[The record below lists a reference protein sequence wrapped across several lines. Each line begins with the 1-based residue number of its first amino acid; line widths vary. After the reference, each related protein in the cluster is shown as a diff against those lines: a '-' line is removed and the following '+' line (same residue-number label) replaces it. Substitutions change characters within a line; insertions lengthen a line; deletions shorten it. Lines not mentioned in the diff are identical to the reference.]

1 MGIETAEI
9 QLKFRPFFSRSCRP
23 GLCPGE
29 CGIPRRPSSS
39 PISAISGDSLSR
51 ERALLTLRLRRDATL
66 DTAVTANLFVERNV
80 MVLAIEG

>member
-1 MGIETAEI
+1 MRIFMGIETAEI

-39 PISAISGDSLSR
+39 PISAISG

-66 DTAVTANLFVERNV
+66 DTAVTANLFVDKNV